1 MYLYVSWQKH
11 SIISIVIYRIS
22 KGTLTDRP
30 IHFLKKEKWG
40 YVLVEFSFPFPFL
53 SDYVPFWDRLS
64 QTLWHISTFE
74 DHLLWHTTSI
84 DIPPHVRYNLLEQIL
99 FLRTDIVDIPHLN
112 TFLLYQND
120 IQSLPIHLLRQ
131 TTSLDRYHLATDHIL
146 KYIIPKDI
154 WYYN

>member
-1 MYLYVSWQKH
+1 MFNFSRLLLLTWMCKMYLYVSWQKQ

-22 KGTLTDRP
+22 KGTFTDRP

-40 YVLVEFSFPFPFL
+40 YVFVECSFPFPFL

-74 DHLLWHTTSI
+74 DHLLWHTISI
-84 DIPPHVRYNLLEQIL
+84 DISPHVRYNLLEHIS

-120 IQSLPIHLLRQ
+120 IQSLPIHHLRQ
-131 TTSLDRYHLATDHIL
+131 TTSLDR
-146 KYIIPKDI
+146 
-154 WYYN
+154 